1 MMMIIIIKLNYL
13 SDIIIMMMMMMT
25 TTMTTTTKLKR
36 KMGGKQCL
44 RVFNGGKVKQS
55 DRWEDII
62 IDGQENTKVCVKK
75 TSWEDVEWRSI
86 AQAGATGKLLLR
98 W

>member
-1 MMMIIIIKLNYL
+1 VHKIQWISSVRDDDDDDADDDVDDDDKI
-13 SDIIIMMMMMMT
+13 
-25 TTMTTTTKLKR
+25 KR

-55 DRWEDII
+55 DRWENII
-62 IDGQENTKVCVKK
+62 IEGQENSKMCVKK
-75 TSWEDVEWRSI
+75 TSWEDVEWRNI
-86 AQAGATGKLLLR
+86 AQAGAKDRLLLS